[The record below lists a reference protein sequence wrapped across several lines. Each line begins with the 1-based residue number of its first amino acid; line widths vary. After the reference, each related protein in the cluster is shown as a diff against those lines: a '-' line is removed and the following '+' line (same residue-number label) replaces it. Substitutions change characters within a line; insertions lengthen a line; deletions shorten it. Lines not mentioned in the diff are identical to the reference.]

1 MILPQ
6 SCTHKNISTK
16 KLLFRSERN
25 MAQTQIKTKY
35 KIKFNWRLLIALH
48 IMNIAITFAF
58 GINLPDMITFTY
70 LVISTIAIFIAC
82 YEKIEKYKE
91 IPTENT

>member
-1 MILPQ
+1 
-6 SCTHKNISTK
+6 
-16 KLLFRSERN
+16 
-25 MAQTQIKTKY
+25 
-35 KIKFNWRLLIALH
+35 
-48 IMNIAITFAF
+48 MNIAITFAF

-91 IPTENT
+91 IPTENN